1 MMPGLERIYDA
12 AFFREWG
19 PRNEPYVES
28 ARRIVEVVCR
38 EMAPRRLADVG
49 AGCGVY
55 SDLFRGKGVDAVAID
70 GVLPPEEDRFPGSWE
85 IRDLTV
91 PFENVWGPFDLV
103 FCLEVAEHIPE
114 EFCDVFL
121 ANLCR
126 LGDTLLISAAPP
138 NQGGTH
144 HVNERPKRY
153 WIERLRRHGFLY
165 NRRRTGIFVETFK
178 KDKIPFMWMCQHL
191 SVYERETIA
200 ENRGRRRSRPGTWS
214 AVPLSPSREG
224 TGSR

>member
-1 MMPGLERIYDA
+1 MMAGLERIYDG

-19 PRNEPYVES
+19 PRNAPYVES
-28 ARRIVEVVCR
+28 ARRIVEAVWR
-38 EMAPRRLADVG
+38 EIRPRRVADVG

-55 SDLFRGKGVDAVAID
+55 GHFFREKGAEVVMID
-70 GVLPPEEDRFPGSWE
+70 GVLPPEEDRFPGAWE

-91 PFENVWGPFDLV
+91 PFENPWGPFDLV

-114 EFCDVFL
+114 RFCDVFL

-126 LGDTLLISAAPP
+126 LGDTLLLSAAPP

-153 WIERLRRHGFLY
+153 WIERLRRHGFRY
-165 NRRRTGIFVETFK
+165 NRRRTGVFVEAFK
-178 KDKIPFMWMCQHL
+178 KDKIPFMWMCQQL
-191 SVYERETIA
+191 SVYERGAIA
-200 ENRGRRRSRPGTWS
+200 GDRGRQRSR
-214 AVPLSPSREG
+214 
-224 TGSR
+224 